1 MRVFGL
7 GQCNKKNYTTI
18 KAVLDEALTKYARLG
33 GLLKTKRPLKEGMHT
48 FIHTT
53 PFPCVKQPE
62 DSQKEAYYALYQ
74 MRLYVRDH
82 HNLTLLNS
90 LKSWAE
96 HLAMIQD
103 KDLRAEYYRIQ
114 EQFAMIIYQ
123 DVIRKGGLFYTATMK
138 PSNAEIDKRL
148 LLQGADMPFLL
159 AGGSFRFVP
168 DVGKPKC

>member
-1 MRVFGL
+1 VYLDSG
-7 GQCNKKNYTTI
+7 NATKKNYMTI

-33 GLLKTKRPLKEGMHT
+33 GLLKTKQPLKQGMHT

-53 PFPCVKQPE
+53 SFSCVKQPE
-62 DSQKEAYYALYQ
+62 GSQKEAYYALYH
-74 MRLYVRDH
+74 MRAYVRDH
-82 HNLTLLNS
+82 HNLTLPNL

-103 KDLRAEYYRIQ
+103 KDLRAEFYRIQ
-114 EQFAMIIYQ
+114 EQFATIIYQ
-123 DVIRKGGLFYTATMK
+123 DVIRKGGMFYIAAMK

-148 LLQGADMPFLL
+148 LLQGDNRPFLL